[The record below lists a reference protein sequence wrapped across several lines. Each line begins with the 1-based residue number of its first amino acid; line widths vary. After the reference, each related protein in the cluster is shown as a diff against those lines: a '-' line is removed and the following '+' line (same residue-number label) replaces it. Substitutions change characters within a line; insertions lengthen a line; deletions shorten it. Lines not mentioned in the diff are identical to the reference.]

1 VVDIY
6 NENDKKTLLD
16 KKKGNLEMFKQGIKA
31 GANPA
36 TKMAGRHNC
45 LRLAIQRAYFHI
57 VRYLVEER
65 GMSLSDDKLV
75 FHYAAL
81 GNLKHPTM
89 LAYLKE
95 RGGDINHCDEKLGT
109 PLMLGMFKGDVD
121 ELFARWL
128 IQQGAD
134 VTTHAATGERS
145 TALHKASEFGS
156 LDLIKLILERGGDSL
171 FDKKDIKNN
180 TPLLI
185 AAEHGREDVVELF
198 LGRYKV
204 DPNQYVHYTPLF
216 LATQNGHYGVCKLLV
231 DAGANVDIVDDEHKC
246 TPLHL
251 AASNNHL
258 AIMKLLLENGAEAD
272 RPDKRGFTPLL
283 MAATEDYFDAV
294 RLLVKHGAN
303 PSFVGPDQVTPLH
316 LVASRGQGRMCA
328 LLLQLGA
335 NPGAID
341 VTGKTPL
348 EVCEPDVREK
358 VRSAFENYKDVVTP
372 ASDVVAGGAA
382 AAPQTDAERAAAAE
396 SQKKSGVIAF
406 KDLDYNGASRHFLEA
421 IALLAGCATAG
432 DGDKQVTELRLSLL
446 LNLSMCWLK
455 LEKWTKAIETC
466 TDALK
471 IDAQNGK
478 ALFRRA
484 SAYEQLGDSDKA
496 LADAKAATPVDD
508 PAIQALV
515 KRAEAKIAKRTA
527 K

>member
-1 VVDIY
+1 
-6 NENDKKTLLD
+6 
-16 KKKGNLEMFKQGIKA
+16 MFKQGIKA
-31 GANPA
+31 GANPS

-109 PLMLGMFKGDVD
+109 PLTLGMFKGDVD

-134 VTTHAATGERS
+134 VTTHAPTGERS
-145 TALHKASEFGS
+145 SALHKAAEFGS
-156 LDLIKLILERGGDSL
+156 LALVQLILERGGDVL
-171 FDKKDIKNN
+171 FAAKDIKNN

-198 LGRYKV
+198 VGRYKV

-258 AIMKLLLENGAEAD
+258 AIMKLLLENGATVD
-272 RPDKRGFTPLL
+272 CTDKRGFTPLL
-283 MAATEDYFDAV
+283 MAATEDYFEAV
-294 RLLVKHGAN
+294 RLLVKHGAA
-303 PSFVGPDQVTPLH
+303 PSFAGPDGVTALH

-335 NPGAID
+335 NPSAVD
-341 VTGKTPL
+341 VAGKTPL
-348 EVCEPDVREK
+348 DVCEPDVRARIQG
-358 VRSAFENYKDVVTP
+358 VFADFKDVATP
-372 ASDVVAGGAA
+372 AA
-382 AAPQTDAERAAAAE
+382 AAAAAAALDAVAEPQTDAERVAAAE
-396 SQKKSGVIAF
+396 SQKKGGVIAF
-406 KDLDYNGASRHFLEA
+406 KDLDYDGASQHFLA
-421 IALLAGCATAG
+421 GVQLLAACARDAAT
-432 DGDKQVTELRLSLL
+432 DKQIGELHLSLL

-455 LEKWTKAIETC
+455 LEKWTKAAETC
-466 TDALK
+466 TEVLKLDA
-471 IDAQNGK
+471 ANGK

-508 PAIQALV
+508 AAIQALV
-515 KRAEAKIAKRTA
+515 KRLEAKIAKRTA